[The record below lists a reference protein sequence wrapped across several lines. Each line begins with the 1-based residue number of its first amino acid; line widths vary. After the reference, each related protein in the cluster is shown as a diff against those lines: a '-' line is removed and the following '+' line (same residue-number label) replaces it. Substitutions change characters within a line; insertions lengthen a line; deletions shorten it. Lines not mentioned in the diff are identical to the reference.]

1 MAILKRTGAI
11 LVAGAATAAMIGL
24 SAAPAFAATT
34 WTVTPGG
41 AITGKS
47 GVTTFKDTKT
57 GNSAGCE
64 SSSTSATL
72 KKGSGLTGTGLGSV
86 SRLSFTSCTGPLG
99 TPFTVTP
106 HDLPW
111 KLNALSYNKT
121 TGVTTGSITGM
132 DATLSGPSCS
142 ADGDGTGAGLH
153 NGKVLVQYTNSTGK
167 LKVLTTGGNLHI
179 YKVVGC
185 AGLIA
190 SGDALTVSGTYT
202 VSPKQTITSP

>member
-1 MAILKRTGAI
+1 MAILKRTCGI
-11 LVAGAATAAMIGL
+11 LAAGAATAALIGL
-24 SAAPAFAATT
+24 SAGPAFAAVT

-41 AITGKS
+41 AVTGKS
-47 GVTTFKDTKT
+47 GRVTFKDTT
-57 GNSAGCE
+57 TSNSATCG
-64 SSSTSATL
+64 SSSTSVTF
-72 KKGSGLTGTGLGSV
+72 KKGSGLSGTGLGSASKLSV
-86 SRLSFTSCTGPLG
+86 SNCTGPLG
-99 TPFTVTP
+99 TAFTVTP

-121 TGVTTGSITGM
+121 TGVTTGSITGI

-153 NGKVLVQYTNSTGK
+153 NGMVLFQYTNSTGK

-190 SGDALTVSGTYT
+190 SGDTLTFSGTYT
-202 VSPKQTITSP
+202 ASPKQTITSS